1 MIVDDLTKLHAN
13 MTYLCAPS
21 GGSRTVRYIDIVEI
35 PEGSAWTSPGDLIIT
50 TGYFLQ
56 SPADFERFVTRLI
69 DNQVVGL
76 GIKIG
81 KYVHQI
87 PDSVRELAE
96 ENRFPILSIPMELSY
111 RDIQRILLHSR
122 EDGPS
127 GAAQT
132 TGRSDI
138 VAFYSQVL
146 LGGDRSLSGLKT
158 LSERAGLSFRSD
170 RLIFAAAM
178 DPGTAK
184 DAIDRL
190 LLRPSPDFFLL
201 YDELRQQIV
210 GIFTLR
216 PGASAEQGLQYGQQ
230 LFYSY
235 CNPGCTVGISELSTT
250 AATLRSAYEHA
261 GVALEIGRCCAPRK
275 PVYRYTDYIEYAF
288 IRENMDSGTLL
299 QMVEEYLRPVMDYDQ
314 RKSAELVKTLC
325 VADEC
330 SYNMQKTCALLGI
343 HRNTLYD
350 RIRKIGKLLRHD
362 LNAKSVRDAIHLALI
377 WRQLSLLE

>member
-158 LSERAGLSFRSD
+158 LS
-170 RLIFAAAM
+170 
-178 DPGTAK
+178 
-184 DAIDRL
+184 
-190 LLRPSPDFFLL
+190 
-201 YDELRQQIV
+201 
-210 GIFTLR
+210 
-216 PGASAEQGLQYGQQ
+216 ASAFVLTG
-230 LFYSY
+230 
-235 CNPGCTVGISELSTT
+235 
-250 AATLRSAYEHA
+250 
-261 GVALEIGRCCAPRK
+261 
-275 PVYRYTDYIEYAF
+275 
-288 IRENMDSGTLL
+288 
-299 QMVEEYLRPVMDYDQ
+299 
-314 RKSAELVKTLC
+314 
-325 VADEC
+325 
-330 SYNMQKTCALLGI
+330 
-343 HRNTLYD
+343 
-350 RIRKIGKLLRHD
+350 
-362 LNAKSVRDAIHLALI
+362 
-377 WRQLSLLE
+377 

>member
-13 MTYLCAPS
+13 LTYLCASS

-56 SPADFERFVTRLI
+56 SPADFERLVTRLI

-127 GAAQT
+127 GAAQIT
-132 TGRSDI
+132 ERSDI

-146 LGGDRSLSGLKT
+146 LGGDRSLPGLKT

-190 LLRPSPDFFLL
+190 LLRPSPDFFCCMMSCVSKSSVFSRYAPALPQSRGFNMASSCFTATVIPAVPWVSASFPP
-201 YDELRQQIV
+201 RQPPFV
-210 GIFTLR
+210 RLMNTR
-216 PGASAEQGLQYGQQ
+216 AS
-230 LFYSY
+230 
-235 CNPGCTVGISELSTT
+235 PW
-250 AATLRSAYEHA
+250 RSAAAARPESRFTA
-261 GVALEIGRCCAPRK
+261 TPITSNTPL
-275 PVYRYTDYIEYAF
+275 
-288 IRENMDSGTLL
+288 SG
-299 QMVEEYLRPVMDYDQ
+299 
-314 RKSAELVKTLC
+314 KTWTATPFC
-325 VADEC
+325 RWW
-330 SYNMQKTCALLGI
+330 
-343 HRNTLYD
+343 RNIY
-350 RIRKIGKLLRHD
+350 
-362 LNAKSVRDAIHLALI
+362 VR
-377 WRQLSLLE
+377 

>member
-1 MIVDDLTKLHAN
+1 M
-13 MTYLCAPS
+13 
-21 GGSRTVRYIDIVEI
+21 
-35 PEGSAWTSPGDLIIT
+35 
-50 TGYFLQ
+50 
-56 SPADFERFVTRLI
+56 
-69 DNQVVGL
+69 
-76 GIKIG
+76 
-81 KYVHQI
+81 
-87 PDSVRELAE
+87 
-96 ENRFPILSIPMELSY
+96 
-111 RDIQRILLHSR
+111 
-122 EDGPS
+122 
-127 GAAQT
+127 
-132 TGRSDI
+132 
-138 VAFYSQVL
+138 
-146 LGGDRSLSGLKT
+146 
-158 LSERAGLSFRSD
+158 
-170 RLIFAAAM
+170 
-178 DPGTAK
+178 
-184 DAIDRL
+184 
-190 LLRPSPDFFLL
+190 
-201 YDELRQQIV
+201 YDELRQQII

-288 IRENMDSGTLL
+288 IRENMDSDTLL

-314 RKSAELVKTLC
+314 QKSAELVKTLC

-330 SYNMQKTCALLGI
+330 SYNMQKACALLGI